1 MSYEERDHSGFYDD
15 NSINDPYRRQSGEPD
30 AGTRQSYDAAGQSGY
45 YAPGDLSGQLN
56 GYYGGQSYYAGR
68 RCTPMGAPK
77 RTKRRKG
84 ALAALLVV
92 ALLAGAAFGAVQL
105 LRQYSVLPAFGGK
118 PVADHTDDTQEP
130 AQPQASTD
138 PEPGETTDD
147 PAKSSG
153 LTGEAAPAQES
164 GSQPEDAS
172 GALVVDPSPKGTET
186 MTSDAEGALSLQ
198 QIYQKLNPS
207 VVSIIS
213 TLKSGTATGT
223 GIIMSESGY
232 IITNHHVIEGANQL
246 TVLTY
251 DDQQYTAELVGSDT
265 ISDLAVLRIEAGGLT
280 AAEFGDSDS
289 LRVGDSVVAI
299 GDPLGIQL
307 RGTMTSGIIS
317 AINRD
322 LTVEDRKMTLIQT
335 DAALNSGNSGGPL
348 INCYGQVIGINTMK
362 MSSYYSSASVEGLG
376 FAIPIAV
383 AKPIIDELIENGYV
397 AGRPAIGING
407 ESMPE
412 YARLYYRLPKGVY
425 VTYVSEAS
433 DAYVKGIREND
444 IITAVNGTAV
454 STIDEINTIKNQ
466 YMAGDQI
473 TLTVY
478 RDGSYYDV
486 SVTLMDQA
494 LQ

>member
-1 MSYEERDHSGFYDD
+1 MSYEEQDHSGFYDD
-15 NSINDPYRRQSGEPD
+15 NSINDPYRRQG
-30 AGTRQSYDAAGQSGY
+30 AGQDGRQRQDYGAAGQSY
-45 YAPGDLSGQLN
+45 YTAPGDFSAQSSG
-56 GYYGGQSYYAGR
+56 GYDGQSYYAGR

-84 ALAALLVV
+84 AVAALLTV
-92 ALLAGAAFGAVQL
+92 AILAGAAFGAVQL
-105 LRQYSVLPAFGGK
+105 LRQYSLLPAYGGK
-118 PVADHTDDTQEP
+118 PVANHTDD
-130 AQPQASTD
+130 AQPQQ
-138 PEPGETTDD
+138 ENG
-147 PAKSSG
+147 SSG
-153 LTGEAAPAQES
+153 QTADNSGEPLESSTQSGDTAPVQES
-164 GSQPEDAS
+164 GSQPEA
-172 GALVVDPSPKGTET
+172 GPGTLAVNPSPNGAET
-186 MTSDAEGALSLQ
+186 VVSEAENALSLQ
-198 QIYQKLNPS
+198 QIYEKMNPS

-251 DDQQYTAELVGSDT
+251 DDQQYSAELVGSDS
-265 ISDLAVLRIEAGGLT
+265 ISDLAVLRVEAGNLT

-362 MSSYYSSASVEGLG
+362 MSSYYSSATVEGLG

-425 VTYVSEAS
+425 ITYVSEAS

-486 SVTLMDQA
+486 PVTLMDQA